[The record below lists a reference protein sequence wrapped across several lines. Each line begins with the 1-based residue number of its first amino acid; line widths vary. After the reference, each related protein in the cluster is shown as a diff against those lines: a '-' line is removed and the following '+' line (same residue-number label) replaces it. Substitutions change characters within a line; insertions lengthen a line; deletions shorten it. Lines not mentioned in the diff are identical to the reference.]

1 MSTKDVQEQLAK
13 NMKEWMKIETKSV
26 TSTAKVLEKT
36 DNPVVR
42 TVMEIIQTDS
52 SRHYQVQKLIAASVT
67 SATTTLTPDELGD
80 IWDLIEQHIEL
91 EKKTVELAEEAL
103 AALKGKKMVVAEYL
117 LHYLLEDELKHN
129 HLLEQMETIKKGMY
143 PYG

>member
-1 MSTKDVQEQLAK
+1 MSTKEVQEQLAK

-42 TVMEIIQTDS
+42 AVMEIIQTDS
-52 SRHYQVQKLIAASVT
+52 SRHYQIQKLIADSVT
-67 SATTTLTPDELGD
+67 SATMTLTPDELAD
-80 IWDLIEQHIEL
+80 VWDLIEDHIKL

-117 LHYLLEDELKHN
+117 LHYLLEDETKHN